1 MRLARCHRKEAGGDE
16 RMHRARQHAL
26 LLAVALRRFLD
37 RAQVALHVKRVDAVL
52 PLLARRLFV
61 PVRQH
66 RLRERSRDL
75 QIPRLRREPRRQMPD
90 DGGMSPWRSG
100 STWMA
105 CSRVKSASSGRKP
118 KVSARATS
126 PGMGGIS
133 MTASVATGAWVR
145 ADVRSTA
152 AAKTATANARRMAL
166 PRTARGTGSIVQAP
180 NRRPKKRSGGG
191 PLPAPPAFFT

>member
-1 MRLARCHRKEAGGDE
+1 MGAAT
-16 RMHRARQHAL
+16 
-26 LLAVALRRFLD
+26 
-37 RAQVALHVKRVDAVL
+37 
-52 PLLARRLFV
+52 
-61 PVRQH
+61 
-66 RLRERSRDL
+66 S
-75 QIPRLRREPRRQMPD
+75 
-90 DGGMSPWRSG
+90 GGMSPWRKG

-180 NRRPKKRSGGG
+180 NRRPKKEAGVAPSRPPPRSSLPDYGLQVHVVLVVGRLARRVVRVGRAVAAPREHARVARDAPLADGGAG
-191 PLPAPPAFFT
+191 ASVPAPPGLDRGGARALI